1 MSDRHERLLDH
12 LSKAEGWV
20 TAAELADRLGVT
32 TRSVRSYVTAV
43 KAMAAPL
50 EVIESSTEGYRLDRE
65 LYAAFLASR
74 KTQGDAPA
82 TPQDRMYHLVRRL
95 ADAPEG
101 LDVYALAES
110 LYVSES
116 TIEAD
121 LRKIKGL
128 AEEADLSLSRH
139 GSTVRIVGSE
149 YDLRRLLGRIFRDQ
163 SAQRF
168 VQVGGIDG
176 GLYTDALRGFK
187 TDLIAMLDAN
197 GYFVNEYG
205 IDNVLLHVAIAV
217 DRVAMDG
224 GAHRHVPAGVSGR
237 VAEIAAQLETLV
249 RAHFAV
255 SLSRGDLDYLAMLLT
270 TRVVTPGHDRPTE
283 EVVDSYVLP
292 DHLAVVR
299 EIVAQVSTEYLVD
312 LADEDFMVR
321 LSLHVG
327 NLVARAREN
336 TFSRN
341 PMARSIKTA
350 YPLIYE
356 LAVFIASELQG
367 RLAIDIN
374 DDEIAY
380 IALHVGSY
388 LERQA
393 RRRERVTCAI
403 VCPNYYD
410 MHLELRRRIEERLGD
425 EVQVE
430 IVITRTDVEWSA
442 LSTDLVL
449 TTLPGAVG
457 DAVLVLQPFLTDAD
471 VENVRR
477 AAGRARRIRHRA
489 RIKDQLLQYF
499 DESLFLRK
507 FYTETDAEMIRALG
521 ERMRAAGIID
531 DAYIRE
537 AVARE
542 ALSSTAFT
550 DELAV
555 PHSMAMT
562 AQRTAISIVVNDN
575 PMPWG
580 ENRVHVIALIA
591 FSASGREAF
600 QAVFDQF
607 VEVFSDRDVVLRLIR
622 RAVDFP
628 SFIEELVRVMGS

>member
-32 TRSVRSYVTAV
+32 TRSVRSYVTAL

-50 EVIESSTEGYRLDRE
+50 EVIESSTEGYRLDRDV
-65 LYAAFLASR
+65 YATFLASR
-74 KTQGDAPA
+74 KVAGDAPA

-101 LDVYALAES
+101 LDVFALADS
-110 LYVSES
+110 LFVSES

-121 LRKIKGL
+121 LRKIKAL
-128 AEEADLSLSRH
+128 AQEGNLTLSRH
-139 GSTVRIVGSE
+139 GSTVAIVGSE

-168 VQVGGIDG
+168 VRLGSIDSG
-176 GLYTDALRGFK
+176 FYTDALRAFK

-205 IDNVLLHVAIAV
+205 IDNVLLHVVIAV
-217 DRVAMDG
+217 ERVAMGG
-224 GAHRHVPAGVSGR
+224 GAHARVRAALSDR
-237 VAEIAAQLETLV
+237 VAEIAAQLETLI
-249 RAHFAV
+249 RRHFDV
-255 SLSRGDLDYLAMLLT
+255 SLSEADLDYLAMLLT

-283 EVVDSYVLP
+283 EVVDSYVQP
-292 DHLAVVR
+292 EHLAVVR
-299 EIVAQVSTEYLVD
+299 EIVGLASTEYLVD

-327 NLVARAREN
+327 SLVARARQN
-336 TFSRN
+336 TFSQN
-341 PMARSIKTA
+341 PMTRSIKTA

-356 LAVFIASELQG
+356 LAVFIAIQLQS
-367 RLAIDIN
+367 RLSIDIN

-393 RRRERVTCAI
+393 RRQERVTCAI

-430 IVITRTDVEWSA
+430 IVITRTDVEWST

-449 TTLPGAVG
+449 TSLPGTVG
-457 DAVLVLQPFLTDAD
+457 DNVLLIQPFLTETD

-489 RIKDQLLQYF
+489 RIKDQLLQFF
-499 DESLFLRK
+499 DESLFLRN

-521 ERMRAAGIID
+521 ERMQAAGIID
-531 DAYIRE
+531 ESYIRG
-537 AVARE
+537 AIARE
-542 ALSSTAFT
+542 TLSSTAFT

-562 AQRTAISIVVNDN
+562 ATRTAIAIVVNEN

-580 ENRVHVIALIA
+580 DNRVHVIALIA

-628 SFIEELVRVMGS
+628 SFIEELVRVMGT